1 MMNQLPVE
9 QCRFCGGR
17 DIRVGWQSDALVT
30 FKRNGLLGNRIKFL
44 ICGTCGAVLYQCVA
58 EPHRFPVNS
67 MYDYMKALQRQFETD
82 SRLIQDLNDEVNRT
96 YKVLSSRLAKEDR
109 KLLLRLVDME
119 DHLRGQATLH
129 SFTCG
134 YRLACGIHRELAEEP
149 MYSFAK
155 EEEERA
161 CRKAQANDEDDTE
174 T

>member
-1 MMNQLPVE
+1 
-9 QCRFCGGR
+9 
-17 DIRVGWQSDALVT
+17 
-30 FKRNGLLGNRIKFL
+30 
-44 ICGTCGAVLYQCVA
+44 
-58 EPHRFPVNS
+58 

-134 YRLACGIHRELAEEP
+134 YRLACGIHKELAEEP

-174 T
+174 TYLKTKFDWR

>member
-1 MMNQLPVE
+1 
-9 QCRFCGGR
+9 
-17 DIRVGWQSDALVT
+17 
-30 FKRNGLLGNRIKFL
+30 
-44 ICGTCGAVLYQCVA
+44 
-58 EPHRFPVNS
+58 

-82 SRLIQDLNDEVNRT
+82 SRLIQNLNNEVNRT
-96 YKVLSSRLAKEDR
+96 HKELSSRLAKEDR

-119 DHLRGQATLH
+119 DHLHGVATLH

-161 CRKAQANDEDDTE
+161 CRKAQANDENDTE
-174 T
+174 I

>member
-1 MMNQLPVE
+1 
-9 QCRFCGGR
+9 
-17 DIRVGWQSDALVT
+17 
-30 FKRNGLLGNRIKFL
+30 
-44 ICGTCGAVLYQCVA
+44 
-58 EPHRFPVNS
+58 

-82 SRLIQDLNDEVNRT
+82 CQSIQNLNDEVNRT
-96 YKVLSSRLAKEDR
+96 HKELSSRLAKEDR

-119 DHLRGQATLH
+119 DNLRGLATLH

-161 CRKAQANDEDDTE
+161 CRKALVQDESDTE
-174 T
+174 EANV